1 MLNALVKSSSTAV
14 AIAQA
19 DRSIARIQV
28 SRTVGDGIKALQVAF
43 PVMAQTPD
51 DRATAMRLYA
61 KALEGFHAAEQEFA
75 LEWIL
80 FHNPRNTPTFTQPPT
95 PQDVYECCK
104 RVQDTWVTRIT
115 EHYLGS
121 GYNRREFPEW
131 GKAPGYTFSSEKK
144 LEPLPWGPPP
154 LASGC
159 HVPDELVYSTMVER
173 THPDHTTDAL
183 VVMDPDRY
191 ARLIPEFFAKGR
203 KEQIDALRKAKAE
216 KEDAARRH
224 EAYLDSLP
232 ADLRRARGKVLDL
245 YCRRGEPVPAEP
257 AIIQAANELLQR
269 QAEDRAQRDAQ
280 WKVEC
285 ERRRLERM
293 STTAS
298 VQ

>member
-1 MLNALVKSSSTAV
+1 
-14 AIAQA
+14 
-19 DRSIARIQV
+19 
-28 SRTVGDGIKALQVAF
+28 
-43 PVMAQTPD
+43 
-51 DRATAMRLYA
+51 
-61 KALEGFHAAEQEFA
+61 
-75 LEWIL
+75 
-80 FHNPRNTPTFTQPPT
+80 
-95 PQDVYECCK
+95 
-104 RVQDTWVTRIT
+104 
-115 EHYLGS
+115 
-121 GYNRREFPEW
+121 
-131 GKAPGYTFSSEKK
+131 
-144 LEPLPWGPPP
+144 
-154 LASGC
+154 
-159 HVPDELVYSTMVER
+159 MVER